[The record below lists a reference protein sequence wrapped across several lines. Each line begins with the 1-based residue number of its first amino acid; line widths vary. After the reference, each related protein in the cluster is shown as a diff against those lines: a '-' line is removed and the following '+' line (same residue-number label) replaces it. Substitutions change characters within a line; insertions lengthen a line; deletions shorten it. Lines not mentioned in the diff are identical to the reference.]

1 MAQTVKLKRSATE
14 GAAPST
20 SDLALGEVAI
30 NTYDGKV
37 YIKKNDGSDS
47 IVEVGGA
54 ASGAY
59 TKYAYT
65 ATSSQTTFSV
75 SYAVGFVDVWL
86 NGVKLDTSDFTATNT
101 TSIVLA
107 SAATSGDLFEAIAWN
122 IADIQQNAYTKY
134 SYTATSGQ
142 TTFTATYTQGYVNVY
157 LNGILLIDS
166 TEYTATNG
174 TSIVLASGAT
184 TGDSVVI
191 EAFTTFS
198 AADPQ
203 LVDIAGLTPS
213 DGGFIVG
220 DGSNFVLESGATAIA
235 SLGITSTAAE
245 LNLLDG
251 VTATTAEINY
261 LDGVTSN
268 IQTQFDSIS
277 GTPLVQSFTANGA
290 IASGKPVI
298 LETAG
303 TVAEVAE
310 TAISPDAPIGST
322 TLVDGN
328 NTEYI
333 NFAADPHNENRWV
346 AVYADDIGNKDAFMK
361 VFTRSGTT
369 ITQSSAISLLTG
381 GTSNREINVCF
392 DKAQANVVLLMYNNN
407 SNDGAVRVATIS
419 GSAGSESVSLGSETS
434 FYTSQPI
441 FTSSGRG
448 AISLINLDTSGT
460 FLGMWTDANAA
471 NNTLKGRVFQVSGT
485 SVTAGGSTTNLA
497 TDSSGYGD
505 DTHAIREH
513 YSDTTK
519 AYLAYRDT
527 GAALA
532 MKVLTVSG
540 TSISVGT
547 KYGSSTDVAGGGVS
561 ISPISSSKIIV
572 SSVKNSGNYPSYH
585 VVTDSSGTLSY
596 GTYTTIS
603 SVSAQTVVGLNNT
616 NNNALVFPV
625 YYAYNGGSGVRPFV
639 KILTS
644 NSDGSTISLSSED
657 EIDTSNT
664 IAASWSNVALQED
677 EAGHYMW
684 IGEISS
690 DLYFI
695 LGKAGGSSTN
705 LTSTNYIGV
714 AEAAISDTASGN
726 IMLRGGVSEKVSSLT
741 AGSTYYVQ
749 TDGTF
754 ATSAGSPSVEAGK
767 ALSATKLLLKGL

>member
-1 MAQTVKLKRSATE
+1 M
-14 GAAPST
+14 
-20 SDLALGEVAI
+20 
-30 NTYDGKV
+30 
-37 YIKKNDGSDS
+37 
-47 IVEVGGA
+47 
-54 ASGAY
+54 
-59 TKYAYT
+59 
-65 ATSSQTTFSV
+65 
-75 SYAVGFVDVWL
+75 
-86 NGVKLDTSDFTATNT
+86 
-101 TSIVLA
+101 
-107 SAATSGDLFEAIAWN
+107 
-122 IADIQQNAYTKY
+122 
-134 SYTATSGQ
+134 
-142 TTFTATYTQGYVNVY
+142 
-157 LNGILLIDS
+157 
-166 TEYTATNG
+166 
-174 TSIVLASGAT
+174 
-184 TGDSVVI
+184 
-191 EAFTTFS
+191 
-198 AADPQ
+198 
-203 LVDIAGLTPS
+203 
-213 DGGFIVG
+213 
-220 DGSNFVLESGATAIA
+220 
-235 SLGITSTAAE
+235 
-245 LNLLDG
+245 
-251 VTATTAEINY
+251 
-261 LDGVTSN
+261 
-268 IQTQFDSIS
+268 
-277 GTPLVQSFTANGA
+277 
-290 IASGKPVI
+290 
-298 LETAG
+298 
-303 TVAEVAE
+303 
-310 TAISPDAPIGST
+310 
-322 TLVDGN
+322 VDGN

-346 AVYADDIGNKDAFMK
+346 AVYADDIGNKNVYMK

-369 ITQSSAISLLTG
+369 ITQSSAIAVITG
-381 GTSNREINVCF
+381 GTVNREPNVCF
-392 DKAQANVVLLMYNNN
+392 DKGQANVVLLMYNNN

-441 FTSSGRG
+441 FTSSRQG

-505 DTHAIREH
+505 GTNAIREH

-547 KYGSSTDVAGGGVS
+547 KYGSSTDVAGAGVS

-625 YYAYNGGSGVRPFV
+625 YYAYNGGSGTRPFV

-664 IAASWSNVALQED
+664 ISASWSNVALQED
-677 EAGHYMW
+677 DSGHYMW

-705 LTSTNYIGV
+705 LTSTNYIGI

-749 TDGTF
+749 ADGTF

>member
-1 MAQTVKLKRSATE
+1 MGKSR
-14 GAAPST
+14 
-20 SDLALGEVAI
+20 DLADLISSGSILA
-30 NTYDGKV
+30 DGTLSTTE
-37 YIKKNDGSDS
+37 IDG
-47 IVEVGGA
+47 V
-54 ASGAY
+54 
-59 TKYAYT
+59 T
-65 ATSSQTTFSV
+65 ATST
-75 SYAVGFVDVWL
+75 
-86 NGVKLDTSDFTATNT
+86 
-101 TSIVLA
+101 
-107 SAATSGDLFEAIAWN
+107 
-122 IADIQQNAYTKY
+122 
-134 SYTATSGQ
+134 
-142 TTFTATYTQGYVNVY
+142 
-157 LNGILLIDS
+157 
-166 TEYTATNG
+166 
-174 TSIVLASGAT
+174 
-184 TGDSVVI
+184 
-191 EAFTTFS
+191 
-198 AADPQ
+198 
-203 LVDIAGLTPS
+203 
-213 DGGFIVG
+213 
-220 DGSNFVLESGATAIA
+220 
-235 SLGITSTAAE
+235 E
-245 LNLLDG
+245 LNLLDAITRG
-251 VTATTAEINY
+251 SILYGAAGDSSALLSIGSSGTV
-261 LDGVTSN
+261 LTSN
-268 IQTQFDSIS
+268 GTDISWTAPAASGLQNISEDTTPQLGGNLDLNGNDLVTTSNADIDLDPNGTGTVVFKGNSTKGAGQFKLNCEVNSHGITIKGPPHSAAASYTLTLPNDDGTADQVLSTNGS
-277 GTPLVQSFTANGA
+277 GVLSWADAGGTPLVQSFTANGA

-310 TAISPDAPIGST
+310 TTINPDAPIGST

-346 AVYADDIGNKDAFMK
+346 AVYADDIGTKNVYMK

-369 ITQSSAISLLTG
+369 ITQSSAIAVITG
-381 GTSNREINVCF
+381 GTVNREPNVCF
-392 DKAQANVVLLMYNNN
+392 DKGQANVVLLMYNNN

-441 FTSSGRG
+441 FTSSRQG

-471 NNTLKGRVFQVSGT
+471 NNMLKGRVFQVSGT
-485 SVTAGGSTTNLA
+485 SVTAGGSTTNLV
-497 TDSSGYGD
+497 TDSSGYSDG
-505 DTHAIREH
+505 TNAIREH

-547 KYGSSTDVAGGGVS
+547 KYGSSTDVAGAGVS

-603 SVSAQTVVGLNNT
+603 SVTALTVVGLNNT

-625 YYAYNGGSGVRPFV
+625 YYAYNGGSGDRPFV

-664 IAASWSNVALQED
+664 ISASWSNVALQED

-705 LTSTNYIGV
+705 LTSTNYIGI

-726 IMLRGGVSEKVSSLT
+726 VMLRGGVSEKVSSLT

-749 TDGTF
+749 ADGTF
-754 ATSAGSPSVEAGK
+754 ATTAGSPSVEAGK
-767 ALSATKLLLKGL
+767 ALSATKLLLKGV

>member
-1 MAQTVKLKRSATE
+1 MSKSRDLADLISSGSILADGVLSSTEIDGVTATATE
-14 GAAPST
+14 LNLLDGVTST
-20 SDLALGEVAI
+20 TAELNLIDGSSAGTIVNSKAVIYGSSGEV
-30 NTYDGKV
+30 N
-37 YIKKNDGSDS
+37 
-47 IVEVGGA
+47 
-54 ASGAY
+54 
-59 TKYAYT
+59 
-65 ATSSQTTFSV
+65 ATTLQ
-75 SYAVGFVDVWL
+75 
-86 NGVKLDTSDFTATNT
+86 
-101 TSIVLA
+101 
-107 SAATSGDLFEAIAWN
+107 IA
-122 IADIQQNAYTKY
+122 
-134 SYTATSGQ
+134 
-142 TTFTATYTQGYVNVY
+142 
-157 LNGILLIDS
+157 
-166 TEYTATNG
+166 G
-174 TSIVLASGAT
+174 TS
-184 TGDSVVI
+184 
-191 EAFTTFS
+191 
-198 AADPQ
+198 
-203 LVDIAGLTPS
+203 
-213 DGGFIVG
+213 
-220 DGSNFVLESGATAIA
+220 
-235 SLGITSTAAE
+235 ITSTAAE

-268 IQTQFDSIS
+268 IQTQFDSIA

-310 TAISPDAPIGST
+310 TTINPDAPIGST

-333 NFAADPHNENRWV
+333 NFVADPHNENRWV
-346 AVYADDIGNKDAFMK
+346 AVYADDIGNKNVYMK

-369 ITQSSAISLLTG
+369 ITQSSAIAVITG
-381 GTSNREINVCF
+381 GTVNREPNVCF
-392 DKAQANVVLLMYNNN
+392 DKGQANVVLLMYNNN

-441 FTSSGRG
+441 FTSSRQG

-505 DTHAIREH
+505 GTNAIREH

-547 KYGSSTDVAGGGVS
+547 KYGSSTDVAGAGVS

-625 YYAYNGGSGVRPFV
+625 YYAYNGGSGTRPFV

-664 IAASWSNVALQED
+664 ISASWSNVALQED

-749 TDGTF
+749 SDGTF

-767 ALSATKLLLKGL
+767 ALSATKLLLKGV